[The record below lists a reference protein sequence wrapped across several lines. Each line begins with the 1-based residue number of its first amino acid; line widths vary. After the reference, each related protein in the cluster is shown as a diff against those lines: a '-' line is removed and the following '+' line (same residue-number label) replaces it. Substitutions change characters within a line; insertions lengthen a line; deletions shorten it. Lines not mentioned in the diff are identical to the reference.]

1 MAAPPAAA
9 GALVYLGRKS
19 DPRLWL
25 TRACGRRPQT
35 VLRGLHVVM
44 AVTAAALGAL
54 CCVVHARGGEAEGVA
69 VGAMLLLMS
78 LLGATLM
85 GMLPFCLQQAA
96 R

>member
-1 MAAPPAAA
+1 M
-9 GALVYLGRKS
+9 
-19 DPRLWL
+19 
-25 TRACGRRPQT
+25 
-35 VLRGLHVVM
+35 
-44 AVTAAALGAL
+44 TAAALGAL
-54 CCVVHARGGEAEGVA
+54 CCVVHARGGEAEGVS